1 VLLKSFPALN
11 GSVLHDADP
20 DVNNLLDEA
29 VSLIG
34 KKGAFGGYTISTLLN
49 LMALKDYSLRYR
61 NAGHSKYGLI
71 LNSTLHSSLRYVEGL
86 YFSKRNS
93 YDGCLCDGRYWDTI
107 LSSWALLEAGESPE
121 KVKPSIDYLISKVQ

>member
-1 VLLKSFPALN
+1 MPSE
-11 GSVLHDADP
+11 ADP

-34 KKGAFGGYTISTLLN
+34 PKGAFGGYTISTLLN

-61 NAGHSKYGLI
+61 NASSSKYGII
-71 LNSTLHSSLRYVEGL
+71 LQNTLNISLKYIENL

-93 YDGCLCDGRYWDTI
+93 YDGCLCDGRYWDSI
-107 LSSWALLEAGESPE
+107 LSSFALL
-121 KVKPSIDYLISKVQ
+121 